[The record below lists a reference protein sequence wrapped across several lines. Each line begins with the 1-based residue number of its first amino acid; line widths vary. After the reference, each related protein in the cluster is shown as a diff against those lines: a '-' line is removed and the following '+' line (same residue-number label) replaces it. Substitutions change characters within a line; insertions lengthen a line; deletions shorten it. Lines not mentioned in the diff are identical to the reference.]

1 MHDEPRVDAIA
12 DDPEDDLGA
21 PEELETETQESTQP
35 AASQS
40 DVESRV
46 EARIRDSE
54 ERLARQF
61 ASMLER
67 VNQSNRDATK
77 ARVEEVKAY
86 FDQLYRSQSQA
97 INDLVKQG
105 RLDPRT
111 AMEKKA
117 ALQQSYATQAAAEAN
132 RIADAGRGIRP
143 LAPPETLVA
152 GTQRSGG
159 AGVNASDDLRVW
171 ENRKRDIL
179 DALDLTGREP
189 EWDEVMSRW
198 RTPRDQEDAAA
209 QFRTLAKELRKRVDA
224 RVNRKAEAR
233 ETIQPPVIET
243 GGTGSSA
250 PADAENELSQ
260 LIEKGPPAHPK
271 RFRAW
276 EKRID
281 ELSKH
286 LGW

>member
-1 MHDEPRVDAIA
+1 MMDDEPRVDAVA
-12 DDPEDDLGA
+12 DDPGNDLGA
-21 PEELETETQESTQP
+21 PEELETETQASDQP
-35 AASQS
+35 AASPA
-40 DVESRV
+40 DIESRV
-46 EARIRDSE
+46 EARIRASE

-77 ARVEEVKAY
+77 ARVEDVKAY
-86 FDQLYRSQSQA
+86 FDQLYRTQSQA
-97 INDLVKQG
+97 ITDLGKQG

-111 AMEKKA
+111 AMEKQA

-132 RIADAGRGIRP
+132 RIADAGRSVRP
-143 LAPPETLVA
+143 LAPPETLA
-152 GTQRSGG
+152 TEARRSGG
-159 AGVNASDDLRVW
+159 VNVSDDLRVW

-179 DALDLTGREP
+179 DALERTGREP

-243 GGTGSSA
+243 GATGSST
-250 PADAENELSQ
+250 PTDAENELSQ

-271 RFRAW
+271 RVRAW